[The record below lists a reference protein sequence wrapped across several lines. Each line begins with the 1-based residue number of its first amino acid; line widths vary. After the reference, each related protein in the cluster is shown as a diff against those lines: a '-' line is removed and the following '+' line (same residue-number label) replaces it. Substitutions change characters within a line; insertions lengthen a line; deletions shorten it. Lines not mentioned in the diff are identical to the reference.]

1 MEVTSQNHW
10 GGGCSNIFPLILQR
24 DSDKKGGYMLEEK
37 SVKNWLKRRVR
48 FTQAPL
54 VAFLITGGIGYA
66 APDNVPGSGTGVAIG
81 TGSNAQRD
89 GVVAIGRGAQ
99 TKYDG
104 GTGYPEVNGDVAIGL
119 NATTH
124 SYYDQSGSVA
134 IGKNSYVENAVG
146 RQEKLFAFNQTGF
159 NGLFGMGS
167 LPKKPDKVVTG
178 VAIGDNTYVRTGGT
192 MVGSHNYRGKIGDI
206 TVSTDSLDE
215 KRIAGLGIYS
225 TTLGAN
231 SFTNGTVATT
241 SGALNVISSDYDG
254 NDATKATKNFGATIT
269 GSLNSIE
276 SATSSNNVSGL
287 ANAVVGTANK
297 TNNSNGSLIFGA
309 GNKITNSIAGVNSAA
324 ITGSA
329 FGGGPASIT
338 DMSEKVRKLV
348 KDSKSAGSTMA
359 FGGGNT
365 ADWTQSSAMIGV
377 NNTITGKENAVAKK
391 NMINGYENTITES
404 SENIVSGT
412 NYSVSGEG
420 KNILMGF
427 NKDKNE
433 VNKTMVV
440 ALGNNIKVNTD
451 NSVYL
456 GNGSTDAKDTATKG
470 MAKYD
475 KETINGKEKTFA
487 GGTPDGIVSVGSIG
501 KERRIQ
507 NVAAGLISKDSTDAV
522 NGSQLFAVA
531 EELKSQAG
539 ASVTPD
545 KITEKGNIKSSSDIK
560 VTGSGNDRLIGTG
573 DISLTINDKAIT
585 KEKLSEDIQNKIDSI
600 GTGKIEKN
608 NQNTV
613 TGDTVYN
620 YVKQNDKKID
630 GKVDKE
636 EFHNYQN
643 TTNDR
648 MNKMESET
656 RHVGALSASLAALH
670 PMQFDPLQKTQ
681 VMAGLGTYRDKQAIA
696 VGVAHYFNENLMMTA
711 GVSLGEDTRNKSMA
725 NVGITWKIGRDD
737 DRKDFPERYKEGPL
751 GAVYM
756 MQMEMEQVMNEN
768 KDLKKLTQT
777 QQQEIETMKQQIKM
791 LMGKVK

>member
-1 MEVTSQNHW
+1 
-10 GGGCSNIFPLILQR
+10 
-24 DSDKKGGYMLEEK
+24 MLEEK

-89 GVVAIGRGAQ
+89 GVVAIGRNAH

-104 GTGYPEVNGDVAIGL
+104 GTSYPEVNGDVVIGL

-146 RQEKLFAFNQTGF
+146 RQEKLFAFNQTTFNSWGF
-159 NGLFGMGS
+159 GS
-167 LPKKPDKVVTG
+167 LPQEPDKVVTG

-192 MVGSHNYRGKIGDI
+192 MVGSHNYRGEIGDI
-206 TVSTDSLDE
+206 TVSTDSIDE

-231 SFTNGTVATT
+231 SFTNGAVATT
-241 SGALNVISSDYDG
+241 SGALNVISSDYNG
-254 NDATKATKNFGATIT
+254 KNATKATKNFGATIT

-287 ANAVVGTANK
+287 ANAVVGTANR

-309 GNKITNSIAGVNSAA
+309 GNEITNSIAGVNSAA

-338 DMSEKVRKLV
+338 RMSEDVRKLV

-359 FGGGNT
+359 FGGGNK

-377 NNTITGKENAVAKK
+377 NNTITGTEDAVAKK
-391 NMINGYENTITES
+391 NMINGYENTIKNS

-456 GNGSTDAKDTATKG
+456 GNGSTDAEDTATKG

-475 KETINGKEKTFA
+475 KEIINGKEKTFA

-560 VTGSGNDRLIGTG
+560 VTGAGNDRLIGTG

-613 TGDTVYN
+613 TGDAVYN
-620 YVKQNDKKID
+620 YVKQNDQKID

-681 VMAGLGTYRDKQAIA
+681 VMAGLGTYRDKQAVA

-725 NVGITWKIGRDD
+725 NVGITCKIGRDD

>member
-1 MEVTSQNHW
+1 
-10 GGGCSNIFPLILQR
+10 
-24 DSDKKGGYMLEEK
+24 MLEEK

-48 FTQAPL
+48 FTQALL
-54 VAFLITGGIGYA
+54 VTFLITGGNGYA
-66 APDNVPGSGTGVAIG
+66 APDNVDGNGTGVAIG

-89 GVVAIGRGAQ
+89 GVVAIGRNAH

-134 IGKNSYVENAVG
+134 IGKNSYVENTVG
-146 RQEKLFAFNQTGF
+146 IQEKLFAFNQTGF
-159 NGLFGMGS
+159 NSMGFGS

-206 TVSTDSLDE
+206 TVSTDSYTE

-254 NDATKATKNFGATIT
+254 NNATKATKNFGATIT

-287 ANAVVGTANK
+287 ANAVVGTANR

-309 GNKITNSIAGVNSAA
+309 GNEITNSIADVSSAA

-329 FGGGPASIT
+329 FGGPASIT
-338 DMSEKVRKLV
+338 RMSKDVRKLV

-377 NNTITGKENAVAKK
+377 NNTITGTEDAVAKK
-391 NMINGYENTITES
+391 NMINGYENTIKNS

-456 GNGSTDAKDTATKG
+456 GNGSTDAEATATKG
-470 MAKYD
+470 TAKYD
-475 KETINGKEKTFA
+475 KEIINGKEKTFA
-487 GGTPDGIVSVGSIG
+487 GGTPAGIVSVGSTG

-560 VTGSGNDRLIGTG
+560 VIGSGNDRLIGAG

-585 KEKLSEDIQNKIDSI
+585 KEKLSENIQNKIDSI

-620 YVKQNDKKID
+620 YVKQNNQKID

>member
-1 MEVTSQNHW
+1 
-10 GGGCSNIFPLILQR
+10 
-24 DSDKKGGYMLEEK
+24 MLEEK

-48 FTQAPL
+48 FTQALL

-66 APDNVPGSGTGVAIG
+66 APDNAAGSGTGVAIG
-81 TGSNAQRD
+81 TGSEAQRD
-89 GVVAIGRGAQ
+89 GVVAIGRGAH
-99 TKYDG
+99 TNYAG
-104 GTGYPEVNGDVAIGL
+104 GSGYSEINGDVVIGL

-134 IGKNSYVENAVG
+134 IGKNSYVENTVG
-146 RQEKLFAFNQTGF
+146 MQEKLFAFNQTPFNRWGF
-159 NGLFGMGS
+159 GS
-167 LPKKPDKVVTG
+167 LPQEPDKVVTG

-206 TVSTDSLDE
+206 TVSTDE
-215 KRIAGLGIYS
+215 YKTKRIAGLGIYS

-287 ANAVVGTANK
+287 ANAVVGTANR

-309 GNKITNSIAGVNSAA
+309 GNEITNSIADVKDSAA
-324 ITGSA
+324 ITGSP
-329 FGGGPASIT
+329 FGGPSSIT
-338 DMSEKVRKLV
+338 DMSEKIRKLV

-359 FGGGNT
+359 FGGGNK
-365 ADWTQSSAMIGV
+365 ADWTQLSAMIGV
-377 NNTITGKENAVAKK
+377 NNTITGKEDAVAKK

-427 NKDKNE
+427 NKEKNE
-433 VNKTMVV
+433 VNKAMVV

-470 MAKYD
+470 MEKYD

-487 GGTPDGIVSVGSIG
+487 GGTPDGIVSVGSTG

-531 EELKSQAG
+531 EELKSQVG

-560 VTGSGNDRLIGTG
+560 VTGAGNDRLIGTG

-585 KEKLSEDIQNKIDSI
+585 EEKLSEDIQNKIDSI
-600 GTGKIEKN
+600 GTGKIEEN

-620 YVKQNDKKID
+620 YVKQNDQKID

-751 GAVYM
+751 GAIYM

>member
-1 MEVTSQNHW
+1 M
-10 GGGCSNIFPLILQR
+10 
-24 DSDKKGGYMLEEK
+24 
-37 SVKNWLKRRVR
+37 
-48 FTQAPL
+48 
-54 VAFLITGGIGYA
+54 
-66 APDNVPGSGTGVAIG
+66 
-81 TGSNAQRD
+81 
-89 GVVAIGRGAQ
+89 
-99 TKYDG
+99 
-104 GTGYPEVNGDVAIGL
+104 
-119 NATTH
+119 
-124 SYYDQSGSVA
+124 
-134 IGKNSYVENAVG
+134 
-146 RQEKLFAFNQTGF
+146 
-159 NGLFGMGS
+159 
-167 LPKKPDKVVTG
+167 
-178 VAIGDNTYVRTGGT
+178 
-192 MVGSHNYRGKIGDI
+192 
-206 TVSTDSLDE
+206 
-215 KRIAGLGIYS
+215 AGLGIYS

-254 NDATKATKNFGATIT
+254 NDATKAPKNFGATIN

-287 ANAVVGTANK
+287 ANAVVGTANR

-309 GNKITNSIAGVNSAA
+309 GNEITNSIADVNSAA
-324 ITGSA
+324 ITGSP
-329 FGGGPASIT
+329 FGGPASIT
-338 DMSEKVRKLV
+338 DMSEKIRKLV

-359 FGGGNT
+359 FGGGNK
-365 ADWTQSSAMIGV
+365 ADWTQLSAMIGV
-377 NNTITGKENAVAKK
+377 NNTITGTRNAVAKK
-391 NMINGYENTITES
+391 NMINGYKNTITNS

-427 NKDKNE
+427 NENNNE
-433 VNKTMVV
+433 VKKAKVV

-456 GNGSTDAKDTATKG
+456 GNGSTDAKATATKA
-470 MAKYD
+470 M
-475 KETINGKEKTFA
+475 ETYITASINGKEKTFA
-487 GGTPDGIVSVGSIG
+487 GGTPDGIVSVGSTG

-531 EELKSQAG
+531 EELKSQVG

-600 GTGKIEKN
+600 GTGKIEEN

-620 YVKQNDKKID
+620 YVKQNDQKID

-751 GAVYM
+751 GAIYM

>member
-10 GGGCSNIFPLILQR
+10 GGGSNIFPLILQR
-24 DSDKKGGYMLEEK
+24 DSDKKGGHMLEEK

-81 TGSNAQRD
+81 TGSDAQRD
-89 GVVAIGRGAQ
+89 GVVAIGRGAH
-99 TKYDG
+99 TNYAG
-104 GTGYPEVNGDVAIGL
+104 GISYPEVNGDVAIGL

-146 RQEKLFAFNQTGF
+146 RQEKLFAFKQTGF
-159 NGLFGMGS
+159 NGLGFGN
-167 LPKKPDKVVTG
+167 LPQKPDKVVTG

-206 TVSTDSLDE
+206 TVSTDSYAE

-231 SFTNGTVATT
+231 SFTNGAAATT

-254 NDATKATKNFGATIT
+254 NNATKATKNFGATIT

-287 ANAVVGTANK
+287 ANAVVGTANR

-309 GNKITNSIAGVNSAA
+309 GNEITNSIAGVNSAA

-338 DMSEKVRKLV
+338 RMSEDVRKLV

-359 FGGGNT
+359 FGGGNK

-377 NNTITGKENAVAKK
+377 NNTITGKEDAVAKK

-456 GNGSTDAKDTATKG
+456 GNGSTDAKGTATKG

-475 KETINGKEKTFA
+475 KEIINGKEKTFA

-560 VTGSGNDRLIGTG
+560 VIGSGNDRLIGTG

-585 KEKLSEDIQNKIDSI
+585 KEKLSENIQNKIDSI

-681 VMAGLGTYRDKQAIA
+681 VMAGLGTYRDKQAVA

>member
-1 MEVTSQNHW
+1 
-10 GGGCSNIFPLILQR
+10 
-24 DSDKKGGYMLEEK
+24 MLEEK

-48 FTQAPL
+48 FTQALL

-66 APDNVPGSGTGVAIG
+66 APDNAAGSGTGVAIG
-81 TGSNAQRD
+81 TGSNAPK
-89 GVVAIGRGAQ
+89 V
-99 TKYDG
+99 
-104 GTGYPEVNGDVAIGL
+104 EN
-119 NATTH
+119 
-124 SYYDQSGSVA
+124 VA
-134 IGKNSYVENAVG
+134 IGKSAVVKYSNGNDKNATGDVVIGANAVIDNYASQGGSIAIGSGALVENMAG
-146 RQEKLFAFNQTGF
+146 KQERVFSFAQTEFTGTKF
-159 NGLFGMGS
+159 FGLYSGPQIPNDATKVIGS
-167 LPKKPDKVVTG
+167 I
-178 VAIGDNTYVRTGGT
+178 AIGDNTYARTGGT
-192 MVGSHNYRGKIGDI
+192 MLGSHNYRGDIGD
-206 TVSTDSLDE
+206 TSVDTSETR
-215 KRIAGLGIYS
+215 KQGLNVYA

-231 SFTNGTVATT
+231 SFTLGAFATNTGTFNIMTGKYDGGSNS
-241 SGALNVISSDYDG
+241 SGAQQ
-254 NDATKATKNFGATIT
+254 NFGATINGT
-269 GSLNSIE
+269 LNSIE
-276 SATSSNNVSGL
+276 SKTASNNYSGI
-287 ANAVVGTANK
+287 ANAVVGVANR
-297 TNNSNGSLIFGA
+297 TNNANGSLIFGA
-309 GNKITNSIAGVNSAA
+309 GNEITNSVKKLDATPNESGESA
-324 ITGSA
+324 
-329 FGGGPASIT
+329 
-338 DMSEKVRKLV
+338 KVLADKLRKV
-348 KDSKSAGSTMA
+348 IRDNDSAGSTMA
-359 FGGGNT
+359 FGGGNK
-365 ADWTQSSAMIGV
+365 ADWTQLSAMIGV
-377 NNTITGKENAVAKK
+377 NNTITGKEGAVAKE
-391 NMINGYENTITES
+391 NMINGYKNTITES

-427 NKDKNE
+427 NKEKNE
-433 VNKTMVV
+433 VNKAMVV

-470 MAKYD
+470 MVKYD

-487 GGTPDGIVSVGSIG
+487 GGTPDGIVSVGSTG

-531 EELKSQAG
+531 EELKSQVG

-600 GTGKIEKN
+600 GTGKIEEN

-620 YVKQNDKKID
+620 YVKQNDQKID

-751 GAVYM
+751 GAIYM

>member
-1 MEVTSQNHW
+1 
-10 GGGCSNIFPLILQR
+10 
-24 DSDKKGGYMLEEK
+24 MLEEK

-48 FTQAPL
+48 FTQALL

-81 TGSNAQRD
+81 TGSNAPK
-89 GVVAIGRGAQ
+89 V
-99 TKYDG
+99 
-104 GTGYPEVNGDVAIGL
+104 EN
-119 NATTH
+119 
-124 SYYDQSGSVA
+124 VA
-134 IGKNSYVENAVG
+134 IGKSAVVQYSNGDDKNATGDVVIGANAKINNYASQGGSIAIGSGALVENMAG
-146 RQEKLFAFNQTGF
+146 KQERVFSFAQTEFTGTKF
-159 NGLFGMGS
+159 FGLYSGPQIPNDATKVIGS
-167 LPKKPDKVVTG
+167 I
-178 VAIGDNTYVRTGGT
+178 AIGDNTYARTGGT
-192 MVGSHNYRGKIGDI
+192 MLGSHNYRGDIGD
-206 TVSTDSLDE
+206 TSVDTSDT
-215 KRIAGLGIYS
+215 KKQGVNVYA

-231 SFTNGTVATT
+231 SFTLGAFATNTGTFNIMTGKYDGGSNS
-241 SGALNVISSDYDG
+241 SGAQQ
-254 NDATKATKNFGATIT
+254 NFGATINGT
-269 GSLNSIE
+269 LNSIE
-276 SATSSNNVSGL
+276 SKTASNNYSGI
-287 ANAVVGTANK
+287 ANAVVGVANR
-297 TNNSNGSLIFGA
+297 TNNANGSLIFGA
-309 GNKITNSIAGVNSAA
+309 GNEITNSVKNLYATPNESGESA
-324 ITGSA
+324 
-329 FGGGPASIT
+329 
-338 DMSEKVRKLV
+338 KVLADKLRKV
-348 KDSKSAGSTMA
+348 IRDNDSAGSTMA
-359 FGGGNT
+359 FGGGNK
-365 ADWTQSSAMIGV
+365 ADWTQLSAMIGV
-377 NNTITGKENAVAKK
+377 NNTITGTRNAVAKK
-391 NMINGYENTITES
+391 NMINGYKNTITNS

-427 NKDKNE
+427 NKEKNE
-433 VNKTMVV
+433 VNKAMVV

-456 GNGSTDAKDTATKG
+456 GNGSTDAKATATKG
-470 MAKYD
+470 MEKYD

-487 GGTPDGIVSVGSIG
+487 GGTPDGIVSVGSTG

-531 EELKSQAG
+531 EELKSQVG

-600 GTGKIEKN
+600 GTGKIEEN

-620 YVKQNDKKID
+620 YVKQNDQKID

-751 GAVYM
+751 GAIYM

>member
-1 MEVTSQNHW
+1 
-10 GGGCSNIFPLILQR
+10 
-24 DSDKKGGYMLEEK
+24 MLEEK

-66 APDNVPGSGTGVAIG
+66 APDNGPGSGTGVAIG
-81 TGSNAQRD
+81 TGSDAPKVEN
-89 GVVAIGRGAQ
+89 
-99 TKYDG
+99 
-104 GTGYPEVNGDVAIGL
+104 
-119 NATTH
+119 
-124 SYYDQSGSVA
+124 VA
-134 IGKNSYVENAVG
+134 IGKSAVVQYSNGNDKNATGDVVIGANAKIDNYASQGGSIAIGSGALVENMAG
-146 RQEKLFAFNQTGF
+146 KQERVFSFGQTEFTGTEF
-159 NGLFGMGS
+159 FGLYQGPQIPNDATKVIGS
-167 LPKKPDKVVTG
+167 I
-178 VAIGDNTYVRTGGT
+178 AIGDNTYARTGGT
-192 MVGSHNYRGKIGDI
+192 MLGSHNYRGNIGD
-206 TVSTDSLDE
+206 TSVDTSETR
-215 KRIAGLGIYS
+215 KQGLNVYA

-231 SFTNGTVATT
+231 SFTLGAFATNTGTFNIMTGKYDGGNNS
-241 SGALNVISSDYDG
+241 SGA
-254 NDATKATKNFGATIT
+254 KQNFGATINGT
-269 GSLNSIE
+269 LNSIE
-276 SATSSNNVSGL
+276 SKTASNDFSGI
-287 ANAVVGTANK
+287 ANAVVGVANR
-297 TNNSNGSLIFGA
+297 THNANGSLIFGA
-309 GNKITNSIAGVNSAA
+309 GNEITNSVKSLTSTPSKSGESAKELA
-324 ITGSA
+324 DKFREVIQKN
-329 FGGGPASIT
+329 
-338 DMSEKVRKLV
+338 D
-348 KDSKSAGSTMA
+348 SAGSTMA
-359 FGGGNT
+359 FGGGNK
-365 ADWTQSSAMIGV
+365 ADWTQLSAMIGV
-377 NNTITGKENAVAKK
+377 NNTITGTKNAVAKK
-391 NMINGYENTITES
+391 NMINGYKNTITES

-456 GNGSTDAKDTATKG
+456 GNGSTDAEATATKG

-475 KETINGKEKTFA
+475 KEIINGKEKTFA

-560 VTGSGNDRLIGTG
+560 VTGAGNDRLIGTG

-585 KEKLSEDIQNKIDSI
+585 KEKLSENIQNKIDSI